1 MYRLSSIIFAL
12 LVSMQIFAQSP
23 HGEALKIDCAKC
35 HNPESW
41 SISFKKIEFD
51 HEKLAEFALEGAHKQ
66 VDCKQCHSTLVFNEA
81 KTDCVSCHKDMHS
94 GSVGNDCVRCHTSNS
109 WVVDNIPELH
119 EENGF
124 ALTGSHSNL
133 SCTECHKSETN
144 LRFDKIGNE
153 CISCHRDDYLDSEN
167 PNHISANYA
176 TSCTDCHNP
185 LATAWTPATFDH
197 EKFPLTLGHEVQDCN
212 KCHTTALYADTSSE
226 CISCHQNDFNKTT
239 NPNHESAQ
247 FSTDCVS
254 CHTTN
259 PGWTPS
265 SYDHN
270 IFPLTLGHDVQDCNE
285 CHKTTNYSDATSEC
299 VSCHKTDFD
308 NTSNPNH
315 ASAEFSTDCASCHT
329 TSPDWNPS
337 TYDHPKFSLT
347 LGHDIEECNKCH
359 TTTNYSDISSEC
371 ISCHK
376 TTFDNTINPNHNTI
390 KLSADCT
397 SCHNTEPGWALT
409 NFNVHDE
416 YYPLTGAHATVATD
430 CVLCHN
436 NDYNNTPNT
445 CVGCHQTNFDAAI
458 DPNHKNAGFSTDCAT
473 CHTTNPDWT
482 PANWNHDFFPLTLAH
497 DIQDCNKC
505 HTTSNYADTS
515 SECVSCHQDKY
526 LATTNPKHDSA
537 GFPKD
542 CILCHTTNPDWTSSN
557 WNHDIFP
564 RTLGHDIQDC
574 NKCHTNN
581 NYLTTSSE
589 CISCHQTDFNTTQI
603 PNHASTGFSTDC
615 KTCHTTNPN
624 WTPTNWSH
632 DFFPLTLAHD
642 IKDCKQCHKTENYR
656 DTSSECVSCHQ
667 TDFNATINPNHAS
680 AGFSTDCTTCHTT
693 SPNWTPVSWKHDFF
707 PLTLGHDIEDCT
719 KCHTNN
725 NYLTTSSECVSCHQS
740 DFNATVNPN
749 HNNAG
754 FSTDCKSCHTT
765 RSNWNPT
772 NWKHDFFPLTLAHD
786 LPNCNQCH
794 TTANFADASSECVS
808 CHQSDFNNTTNP
820 NHISIGFST
829 NCVTCHTTNPNWT
842 PSTFNHNNFYPLNG
856 AHAAIATDCASCHKG
871 NYTTTPN
878 TCVGCHLADFNSTTN
893 PNHSTSKFSTDCTSC
908 HTEGSWVPS
917 TFNHDFF
924 PLTLGH
930 ATPSCTQ
937 CHTTGNYADAS
948 PNCVTCHQTDFNT
961 TTNPNHVSAG
971 FPTDCVTC
979 HTTNPNWTPTTF
991 NHNSFYPLNG
1001 AHAAIANNCATCHNG
1016 NYTTTP
1022 NTCVGCHLTDFN
1034 STTNPNHSTLKFSTD
1049 CITCHTEGSWTPST
1063 FNHDGQYFP
1072 IYSGNHKGE
1081 WNACTD
1087 CHTNTSNYAVFT
1099 CITCHEHNNK
1109 TSVDKDHQGVRNYA
1123 YNSNACYTC
1132 HPDGKD

>member
-41 SISFKKIEFD
+41 SINFKTIEFD
-51 HEKLAEFALEGAHKQ
+51 HKKLAEFALEGAHKQ
-66 VDCKQCHSTLVFNEA
+66 VDCKQCHSTLVFDEA
-81 KTDCVSCHKDMHS
+81 KTDCISCHKDMHS
-94 GSVGNDCVRCHTSNS
+94 GSVGNDCIRCHTSNS

-144 LRFDKIGNE
+144 LRFDRIGNE

-167 PNHISANYA
+167 PNHISANYS

-197 EKFPLTLGHEVQDCN
+197 EKFPLTLGHAVQDCN

-259 PGWTPS
+259 PGWAPS

-270 IFPLTLGHDVQDCNE
+270 IFPLTLGHDVQDCKE
-285 CHKTTNYSDATSEC
+285 CHKTTNYSDTSSEC
-299 VSCHKTDFD
+299 VSCHQTQYD
-308 NTSNPNH
+308 NTTNPNH
-315 ASAEFSTDCASCHT
+315 QIAEFSTDCASCHT

-347 LGHDIEECNKCH
+347 LGHDIQDCNKCH

-376 TTFDNTINPNHNTI
+376 TDFDNTTNPNHNTI

-397 SCHNTEPGWALT
+397 SCHNTDPGWALT

-416 YYPLTGAHATVATD
+416 YYPLTGAHATIATD

-445 CVGCHQTNFDAAI
+445 CVGCHQANFDAAI
-458 DPNHKNAGFSTDCAT
+458 DPNHKDAGFSTDCAT

-482 PANWNHDFFPLTLAH
+482 PVNWNHDFFPLTLAH
-497 DIQDCNKC
+497 DIKDCAQC
-505 HTTSNYADTS
+505 HKTENYTDTS

-537 GFPKD
+537 GFPTD
-542 CILCHTTNPDWTSSN
+542 CVLCHTTNPNWTSTN

-574 NKCHTNN
+574 NKCHTSD
-581 NYLTTSSE
+581 NYLT
-589 CISCHQTDFNTTQI
+589 
-603 PNHASTGFSTDC
+603 
-615 KTCHTTNPN
+615 
-624 WTPTNWSH
+624 
-632 DFFPLTLAHD
+632 
-642 IKDCKQCHKTENYR
+642 
-656 DTSSECVSCHQ
+656 TSSECVSCHQ
-667 TDFNATINPNHAS
+667 TDFNAT
-680 AGFSTDCTTCHTT
+680 
-693 SPNWTPVSWKHDFF
+693 
-707 PLTLGHDIEDCT
+707 
-719 KCHTNN
+719 
-725 NYLTTSSECVSCHQS
+725 
-740 DFNATVNPN
+740 VNPN
-749 HNNAG
+749 HKNAG
-754 FSTDCKSCHTT
+754 FSTDCISCHTT

-772 NWKHDFFPLTLAHD
+772 NWRHDFFPLTLSHD
-786 LPNCNQCH
+786 LPNCIQCH

-808 CHQSDFNNTTNP
+808 CHQTDFNNTTNP
-820 NHISIGFST
+820 NHISTGFST

-842 PSTFNHNNFYPLNG
+842 PSSWNHNSIYPLNG
-856 AHAAIATDCASCHKG
+856 VHATIATDCASCHKG

-930 ATPSCTQ
+930 AAPSCTQ

-961 TTNPNHVSAG
+961 TTNPNHLSAG

-1001 AHAAIANNCATCHNG
+1001 AHAAIANNCVTCHNG
-1016 NYTTTP
+1016 NYNTTP

-1034 STTNPNHSTLKFSTD
+1034 GTTNPNHSTLKFSTD
-1049 CITCHTEGSWTPST
+1049 CMSCHTEGSWTPST

-1087 CHTNTSNYAVFT
+1087 CHTNTSNYAVFA
-1099 CITCHEHNNK
+1099 CINCHEHNNK

-1123 YNSNACYTC
+1123 YNSNACYSC